1 MIRTPLCLAIALA
14 FTLAPAVADAQK
26 KKQATTAKKLYRWV
40 DKNGNVHFDDAL
52 PPEAVDQARTE
63 FSSKTGSTTGK
74 VDRAL
79 TPEELAAQAAQQQT
93 EAAAAAAAADQ
104 ERREKAML
112 ESYQSEDDLRRAYG
126 ERIALLKQT
135 LESTDVGLKSIRG
148 SLASLLAE
156 ASTTELE
163 NRKVDAKRASQIRD
177 LHNELVKQQGFQV
190 ARQTE
195 LLQLDGEF
203 QRMLARY
210 RELRAPAAPAAAA
223 SAMPAPAG
231 G

>member
-1 MIRTPLCLAIALA
+1 MYRTTLCLAIAAALA
-14 FTLAPAVADAQK
+14 AAVPVTAHGQSGT
-26 KKQATTAKKLYRWV
+26 KQTGKKLYRWV
-40 DKNGNVHFDDAL
+40 DKKGNVHFDDAL

-63 FSSKTGSTTGK
+63 FSAKSGNTTGS

-79 TPEELAAQAAQQQT
+79 TAEERANLAAQKQ
-93 EAAAAAAAADQ
+93 AAADAAAVAAEQARQ
-104 ERREKAML
+104 EQAML

-126 ERIALLKQT
+126 ERISLLKQT

-148 SLASLLAE
+148 SLADLLAE

-163 NRKVDAKRASQIRD
+163 NGKVDAKRAATIRD
-177 LHNELVKQQGFQV
+177 LHAEMVKQQGFQT

-210 RELRAPAAPAAAA
+210 RELKAAAA
-223 SAMPAPAG
+223 TPPTAAAPTGPGA
-231 G
+231 